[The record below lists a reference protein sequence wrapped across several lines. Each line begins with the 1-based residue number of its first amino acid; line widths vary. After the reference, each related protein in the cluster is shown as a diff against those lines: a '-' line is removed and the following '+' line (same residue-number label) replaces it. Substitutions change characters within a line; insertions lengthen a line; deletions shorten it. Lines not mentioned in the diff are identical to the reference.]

1 MKKNNIVIAAVVVIL
16 LLLLGAGGYLML
28 NKNTAS
34 SPKTTATTNTKQ
46 TEKQPTTKSLID
58 LVRMGQNLRCSF
70 KAEVTNGSTEGTVYV
85 SGQNIRAD
93 FNITTSGKIM
103 KTSMIKNGDTNYLW
117 GDNLPSGIKMTL
129 SLDQI
134 SQNEQ
139 TSRYFNAN
147 QKTDYNCTPW
157 NVDSSL
163 FTVPTNIKFT
173 DMTSLLAP
181 KTTGAAV
188 QTQTKTGAF
197 DPCSQITNE
206 TAKAACENALKQSGQ

>member
-1 MKKNNIVIAAVVVIL
+1 MKSKNIAIAVIVVVLI
-16 LLLLGAGGYLML
+16 LLLGAGGYLML
-28 NKNTAS
+28 NKNTS
-34 SPKTTATTNTKQ
+34 RLPKTTATTTPKKTENQ
-46 TEKQPTTKSLID
+46 TTTKSLID

-70 KAEVTNGSTEGTVYV
+70 KTEVTNGSTEGTVYV

-93 FNITTSGKIM
+93 FNITTSGKTM
-103 KTSMIKNGDTNYLW
+103 QTSMIKSGDTSYIW
-117 GDNLPSGIKMTL
+117 GDSLPSGIKMTL

-147 QKTDYNCTPW
+147 QKTNYTCAPW

-163 FTVPTNIKFT
+163 FTVPTNVKFT

-181 KTTGAAV
+181 KETGTAV
-188 QTQTKTGAF
+188 QTQTKTDAS

-206 TAKAACENALKQSGQ
+206 TAKSACENALKQSGQ